1 MLISS
6 GLFPAYTGLTAL
18 NTQEY
23 AYAHVFVYLYL
34 SNPFMMNVPITFS
47 WGQSWG
53 FSGGYGVG
61 TFARNGSLTW
71 FMGCRDFFIR

>member
-1 MLISS
+1 
-6 GLFPAYTGLTAL
+6 
-18 NTQEY
+18 
-23 AYAHVFVYLYL
+23 
-34 SNPFMMNVPITFS
+34 MMNVPITFS